1 MIKKADGSKF
11 GKSEAG
17 NVWLDPK
24 RTTPYQFYQFWL
36 NASDEDAKN
45 FIRIF
50 TFLDKATIEA
60 LEAEH
65 AKAPH
70 QRLLQKELAKDI
82 TIRVHSAEDYSS
94 AVDASDILFGK
105 GTAEALLKLSE
116 QDLLT
121 VFQGVPQVNI
131 AKADMQNGI
140 NVVDFLCEKTNIF
153 PSRSEARKMIEGG
166 GVSINKSKVEDV
178 NQNVSLDDML
188 KDKYILAQKGKKN
201 YYLIS
206 IA

>member
-1 MIKKADGSKF
+1 M
-11 GKSEAG
+11 
-17 NVWLDPK
+17 
-24 RTTPYQFYQFWL
+24 

-50 TFLDKATIEA
+50 TLLDKATIEA

-82 TIRVHSAEDYSS
+82 TIRVHSGNDYNS
-94 AVDASDILFGK
+94 ALEASDILFGK

-131 AKADMQNGI
+131 NKTEIQSGMNI
-140 NVVDFLCEKTNIF
+140 VDFLSDKTNIF
-153 PSRSEARKMIEGG
+153 PSRGEARKMLEGG
-166 GVSINKSKVEDV
+166 GISINKNKID
-178 NQNVSLDDML
+178 NVDHSVSANDLL

-201 YYLIS
+201 YYLITVN
-206 IA
+206 